1 MKFLTDPSTIW
12 QEHNG
17 GKIMS
22 RSLWIAATGMMA
34 QQMSI
39 DVISNN
45 LSNTN
50 TSGFKKQRINF
61 QDLMYQTDKFGGSF
75 STSETQAPS
84 GLQIGLGTKPVS
96 TQKIFTQGQYQN
108 TDNPLDL
115 VIRGDGFFKV
125 IGPNGETMYTRNGAF
140 STNADGNLVTTDGM
154 LVDPQIT
161 IPANATKISFGAD
174 GTVSVIAAGES
185 TPSIIGQLN
194 TVRFINPAG
203 LENYGNNLYT
213 ETAVSGTPME
223 GTPGSDGLGALDQ
236 GFLEGSN
243 VETAE
248 EMIKMIIAQRAYE
261 VNSKSIQTTDN
272 MLGIAN
278 NLKG

>member
-1 MKFLTDPSTIW
+1 
-12 QEHNG
+12 
-17 GKIMS
+17 MS

-34 QQMSI
+34 QQMNI

-45 LSNTN
+45 LSNAN
-50 TSGFKKQRINF
+50 TSGFKKQRMNF

-75 STSETQAPS
+75 STSETQAPA

-108 TDNPLDL
+108 TNNPLDL

-125 IGPNGETMYTRNGAF
+125 EGPNGESMYTRNGAF
-140 STNADGNLVTTDGM
+140 STNAEGILVTSDGM
-154 LVDPQIT
+154 PLDPQIT
-161 IPANATKISFGAD
+161 IPSDATKVSFGAD
-174 GTVSVIAAGES
+174 GTVSVLTSGDTAP
-185 TPSIIGQLN
+185 TIIGQLN
-194 TVRFINPAG
+194 IARFINPSG
-203 LENYGNNLYT
+203 LQNYGNNLYT
-213 ETAVSGTPME
+213 ETAVSGAPME
-223 GTPGSDGLGALDQ
+223 GQPGYEGLGSLDQ

-261 VNSKSIQTTDN
+261 VNSKSIQTTDS